1 METVKILRVLWRR
14 RLLVG
19 LVVLAAV
26 ATGAILAY
34 EPSFPPQTRQY
45 DVGVANGRLLVDTPR
60 SQVVDVAPRGSE
72 TLGARA
78 GVLAA
83 LMAEGTA
90 KEAIARRAG
99 LPPDELLGY
108 SRTVAETQPTASEPP
123 EGPGIHLLTTRAVRD
138 SNGVQLPIVEFQV
151 QAPTAAGAAALAA
164 ATVAGLRDHLASKAV
179 GEDVAA
185 NRRLSVSELGI
196 EPAGVVRRGPP
207 PLLAFGAALF
217 VLLAG
222 CAAIVMVTGL
232 SRAWR
237 EAERAERDSDG
248 EQASAADAGTGE
260 PRLDTVADPHRHDAF
275 APTALR
281 R

>member
-1 METVKILRVLWRR
+1 METVKILRVLWHR
-14 RLLVG
+14 RLLLGGVA
-19 LVVLAAV
+19 LAAV
-26 ATGAILAY
+26 LTGLVLAY

-83 LMAEGTA
+83 LMTEGTA

-99 LPPDELLGY
+99 LDPDELLGY
-108 SRTVAETQPTASEPP
+108 SRTVAETQPTASKPP
-123 EGPGIHLLTTRAVRD
+123 EGEDIHLLTTRAVRD
-138 SNGVQLPIVEFQV
+138 ANGVQLPIVEFQT
-151 QAPTAAGAAALAA
+151 QAPTAAGAAELAA
-164 ATVAGLRDHLASKAV
+164 ATVAGLRDHLASKAA

-185 NRRLSVSELGI
+185 SRRLSVGELGI
-196 EPAGVVRRGPP
+196 EPAGIVRRGPS
-207 PLLAFGAALF
+207 PLLAFGAALL

-222 CAAIVMVTGL
+222 CAAIVAATSL
-232 SRAWR
+232 ARAWR
-237 EAERAERDSDG
+237 EAERAEHHDAEAGADT
-248 EQASAADAGTGE
+248 AAAPIQPQLDAI
-260 PRLDTVADPHRHDAF
+260 ADPHEHDAF

>member
-14 RLLVG
+14 RLLVA
-19 LVVLAAV
+19 LVALTAV
-26 ATGAILAY
+26 AAGAILAY
-34 EPSFPPQTRQY
+34 ELSWPLQTRQY
-45 DVGVANGRLLVDTPR
+45 DVGVANGRLLVDTPS
-60 SQVVDVAPRGSE
+60 SQVVDVSPRGSE

-78 GVLAA
+78 SVLAA
-83 LMAEGTA
+83 LMAEGKA

-99 LPPDELLGY
+99 LSSDELLGY
-108 SRTVAETQPTASEPP
+108 SRTVAETQPTVADPP

-138 SNGVQLPIVEFQV
+138 SNGVALPIVEFQA
-151 QAPTAAGAAALAA
+151 QAPTTAAAAALAS
-164 ATVAGLRDHLASKAV
+164 ATVAGLRDHLDSKAA

-196 EPAGVVRRGPP
+196 EPAGLVRHGPS
-207 PLLAFGAALF
+207 PLLALAAALF
-217 VLLAG
+217 MLLAG
-222 CAAIVMVTGL
+222 CAAIVTVTGL

-237 EAERAERDSDG
+237 EAAHAERDG
-248 EQASAADAGTGE
+248 EDATAAADAADE
-260 PRLDTVADPHRHDAF
+260 PRLDAVADPHGHDAF